1 MMLLGFFE
9 HIKRSS
15 LKLINFVTKFFMR
28 FVEVNAFE
36 MNSSRFFLTH
46 SANSNMEAYRVS
58 GERLSNNS
66 NNKTYTPEAT
76 SYPYYF
82 DVNDLFGQKEFAYLV
97 LNEKLYKLSIVE
109 NGEMRLAN
117 ETK

>member
-15 LKLINFVTKFFMR
+15 LELINFVTKFFMR

-46 SANSNMEAYRVS
+46 SANSNMEAYRFS

-66 NNKTYTPEAT
+66 NKSSDIPDPHK
-76 SYPYYF
+76 SPF
-82 DVNDLFGQKEFAYLV
+82 LIHVLLV
-97 LNEKLYKLSIVE
+97 
-109 NGEMRLAN
+109 
-117 ETK
+117 T

>member
-1 MMLLGFFE
+1 
-9 HIKRSS
+9 
-15 LKLINFVTKFFMR
+15 
-28 FVEVNAFE
+28 
-36 MNSSRFFLTH
+36 
-46 SANSNMEAYRVS
+46 MEAYRVS

-66 NNKTYTPEAT
+66 NNKTPTHTPK

-82 DVNDLFGQKEFAYLV
+82 DVNDLFGQKEFAYFI
-97 LNEKLYKLSIVE
+97 LNEKLYKLSIIE

>member
-1 MMLLGFFE
+1 
-9 HIKRSS
+9 
-15 LKLINFVTKFFMR
+15 
-28 FVEVNAFE
+28 
-36 MNSSRFFLTH
+36 
-46 SANSNMEAYRVS
+46 MEAYRVS

-66 NNKTYTPEAT
+66 NNKTYDPEAT

-82 DVNDLFGQKEFAYLV
+82 DVNDLFGQKEFAYFI
-97 LNEKLYKLSIVE
+97 LNEKLYKLSIIE

>member
-15 LKLINFVTKFFMR
+15 FEPINFVTKFFMR
-28 FVEVNAFE
+28 FVDVNAFE
-36 MNSSRFFLTH
+36 VNSSRCFLTH
-46 SANSNMEAYRVS
+46 SGNSNMEAYRVS

-66 NNKTYTPEAT
+66 DNKTYTPKAK

-82 DVNDLFGQKEFAYLV
+82 DVNDLFGQKEFAYFI
-97 LNEKLYKLSIVE
+97 LNEKLYKLSIIE
-109 NGEMRLAN
+109 NGEMRLAD

>member
-9 HIKRSS
+9 YIKRSS
-15 LKLINFVTKFFMR
+15 LEPINFVKKFFMR
-28 FVEVNAFE
+28 FVDVNAVE
-36 MNSSRFFLTH
+36 VNSSRFFPTH

-58 GERLSNNS
+58 GERLSNHS
-66 NNKTYTPEAT
+66 DNKTYTPEAT

-82 DVNDLFGQKEFAYLV
+82 DVNDLFGQKEFAYFI
-97 LNEKLYKLSIVE
+97 LNEKLYKLSIIE
-109 NGEMRLAN
+109 NGEMRLAD